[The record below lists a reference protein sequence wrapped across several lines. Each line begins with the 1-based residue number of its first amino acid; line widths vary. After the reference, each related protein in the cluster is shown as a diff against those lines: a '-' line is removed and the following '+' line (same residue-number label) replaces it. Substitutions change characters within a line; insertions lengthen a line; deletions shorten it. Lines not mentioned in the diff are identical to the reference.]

1 MRALGRGAVVA
12 SAAALVMALLPMTA
26 AHAADGQAPL
36 VSAVLATPNPVNLP
50 GHVHLTATVDDSTT
64 GASLI
69 ASAQYRI
76 GTGAWVDMLPVDG
89 AFNEVTE
96 DVEVTFLAP
105 SPTGDYVL
113 SVRGEDALLNT
124 SAGTDNVTLTVKAR
138 PHLTLTGAT
147 VTEGDVGTTP
157 LSFTVDYAVLGGT
170 AVGGVDFQA
179 VAPGTLT
186 WASGDAT
193 PQTVIVQV
201 IGDLVDENSESFS
214 ITLSNPLHSTVPLTT
229 VQGVITDN
237 DPPPTVNVADTSI
250 REPRKG
256 TLLVQFRVYLS
267 VVSGKDVTVRFA
279 TANGSAKAGRDYVAT
294 TGTLT
299 IPAGRGHKL
308 VHVKIMGDSVREP
321 NQTFFLHLFSPKNA
335 TLGDPTAVCVIRNFG

>member
-1 MRALGRGAVVA
+1 M
-12 SAAALVMALLPMTA
+12 
-26 AHAADGQAPL
+26 
-36 VSAVLATPNPVNLP
+36 LA
-50 GHVHLTATVDDSTT
+50 
-64 GASLI
+64 
-69 ASAQYRI
+69 
-76 GTGAWVDMLPVDG
+76 VDG
-89 AFNEVTE
+89 AFDEVTE

-124 SAGTDNVTLTVKAR
+124 SAGTDNVTLTVKPR

-157 LSFTVDYAVLGGT
+157 LTFTVTPSAASTEGMSVDYAVLGGT

-214 ITLSNPLHSTVPLTT
+214 ITLSNPLHSTVPVTT

-267 VVSGKDVTVRFA
+267 VVSGKDVTVRFS

-321 NQTFFLHLFSPKNA
+321 NQTFFLHLFSPKSA